1 MKKHFF
7 FFGGKR
13 KGLLRGGEPC
23 LRVLLFPASRMH
35 FHSLFIRS
43 SIPSLHLLPFPLSQT
58 QCSSLRNSTASSTS
72 FSSCPARE
80 ASANPPSQP
89 SWRSRSLLATRPLAC
104 SISISVD
111 PQSPACSVL
120 MARAFISLLQGT
132 LLSNYHSKSDHQSL
146 VISRAQIIS
155 NLSLLPFCNRWVP
168 VYADENKK
176 LCCMSIGFML
186 ENKDDSV
193 VWRGPKKTGR

>member
-1 MKKHFF
+1 MDKKEEDEGREWQRKNRTSDPSHTHTHHSMKKHFF

-104 SISISVD
+104 SISTSVD
-111 PQSPACSVL
+111 PRSRACSDSTE
-120 MARAFISLLQGT
+120 RASISLLQGNKSTT
-132 LLSNYHSKSDHQSL
+132 LISFRSEQRLLNGRVRSN
-146 VISRAQIIS
+146 
-155 NLSLLPFCNRWVP
+155 PFPFSYQMGPR
-168 VYADENKK
+168 
-176 LCCMSIGFML
+176 LC
-186 ENKDDSV
+186 
-193 VWRGPKKTGR
+193 R